1 MPNHQF
7 DIICQIGHHDSV
19 RTTINLDDD
28 VFPLIKQY
36 AESRRVP
43 LGRAASEL
51 VRRGLAARRPT
62 RTVQGLTV
70 FELPAESP
78 QVTTEHVRRLEEEI
92 G

>member
-1 MPNHQF
+1 M
-7 DIICQIGHHDSV
+7 HHDSV

-28 VFPLIKQY
+28 VFPLIKKY

-51 VRRGLAARRPT
+51 VRRGLTTKRPT
-62 RTVQGLTV
+62 RKVNGLTI

-78 QVTTEHVRRLEEEI
+78 QVTTQQVRRLEEDAD
-92 G
+92 

>member
-1 MPNHQF
+1 MHSNKF
-7 DIICQIGHHDSV
+7 DITNQLRHHDSV

-28 VFPLIKQY
+28 VFPLIKKY

-51 VRRGLAARRPT
+51 VRRGLASKRPT
-62 RTVQGLTV
+62 RIVNGLTI
-70 FELPAESP
+70 FELPADSP
-78 QVTTEHVRRLEEEI
+78 QVTTQQVRRLEEDA

>member
-1 MPNHQF
+1 MSERQF
-7 DIICQIGHHDSV
+7 DIMSPMGHHSSV

-51 VRRGLAARRPT
+51 VRRGLAAKRPT
-62 RTVQGLTV
+62 RTVHGLTV
-70 FELPAESP
+70 FKLPAESP
-78 QVTTEHVRRLEEEI
+78 QVTTEQVRRLEEDV

>member
-1 MPNHQF
+1 MN
-7 DIICQIGHHDSV
+7 SV

-51 VRRGLAARRPT
+51 LRRGLAAKRPT
-62 RTVQGLTV
+62 RAVNGLTV

-78 QVTTEHVRRLEEEI
+78 QVTTQQVRRLEEDA